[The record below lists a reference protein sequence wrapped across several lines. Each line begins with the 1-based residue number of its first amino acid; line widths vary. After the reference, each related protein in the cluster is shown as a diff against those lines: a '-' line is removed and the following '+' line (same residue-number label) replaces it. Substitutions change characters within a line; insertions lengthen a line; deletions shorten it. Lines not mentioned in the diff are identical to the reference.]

1 MPILSRIASLLR
13 NISGKQHN
21 EQNLDDEV
29 HSYVDLLAE
38 EKVRQG
44 MNSEEARRS
53 ARIELG
59 GIEHVK
65 EDVRE
70 ARAGA
75 WLDSL
80 LQDLRY
86 GARMLRKNPAFT
98 AIAVLTLALGIGA
111 NTAIFSVVQGVLLS
125 PLPYDQP
132 DRLVMIME
140 SNPRFAHV
148 WISYPNFQDWQRNAQ
163 SFLQMAAFMQQGYD
177 LTNPGTP
184 EHVDG
189 SAVTAGFFS
198 TLGVRPTLGREFSAQ
213 EDQHGGARALII
225 SDRLWKN
232 RFAQDPQVLGKP
244 ATLDGVD
251 YSIVGVLPPGFRFW
265 SDADVYTPLAQS
277 DPIIINARGSHD
289 GIGAIARLRPQVSI
303 SHAKAE
309 MSTIQSALDQLYPDD
324 NRDLGTDVMP
334 LKGQLVGDVRGILL
348 MLLGAVGL
356 VLLIACANVANLF
369 LARSAAR
376 GREFGIRAALGANR
390 GRLVRQLI
398 TESVLLSLAGGA
410 LGLLIAVPV
419 LKSLLETF
427 PDSLPRSANISVNAP
442 VLLFTFGVS
451 IAVGIFFGLAPA
463 LKSWN
468 VDLQASLK
476 DGGRGSSGARNRAQS
491 SLVIV
496 QIALTLVLLVS
507 AGLLFRTIRQLSGVD
522 PGFDTQHIVTFKVG
536 VSRSLMKTVESTRI
550 AYQQLIER
558 IREIPG
564 VEAADFT
571 DTVPLSGQG
580 GTIPFWI
587 DSQKP
592 ASLQAA
598 SRSVSFLTGP
608 DYFRTMGIPL
618 LRGRLFTAQDT
629 TQSPCV
635 IVIDSTFSRI
645 YFPHSDPLGR
655 TITFGFVSP
664 TGPCRIVGVVPHVRH
679 WALDD
684 PASSTQNQMYFPL
697 AQDPDQWVLV
707 GYPYLSVVL
716 RTPLDSATV
725 MPAIKAAVYGA
736 GNDQPVYDVR
746 TMQNIVSES
755 MSPQRLPM
763 ILLTVFATLALLLAS
778 VGLYGV
784 ISYAVT
790 QRTHEIGIRIALGA
804 EKEDVFRLIVG
815 GGLRLALT
823 GVACGAITAL
833 ILTRVLPSFSHL
845 LYGVR
850 ASDPVTFAVVSS
862 ALVVVA
868 LLACYIPA
876 RRAMKVD
883 PMISLRYE

>member
-1 MPILSRIASLLR
+1 MPMLSRMTNLLR
-13 NISGKQHN
+13 NIFAK
-21 EQNLDDEV
+21 EKTDRDLDEEV
-29 HSYVDLLAE
+29 RSYSDLLIQ
-38 EKVRQG
+38 EKIREG
-44 MNSEEARRS
+44 MTPEEARRT

-59 GIEHVK
+59 GIEQVK
-65 EDVRE
+65 EEVRE
-70 ARAGA
+70 VRAGA

-80 LQDLRY
+80 IQDLRY
-86 GARMLRKNPAFT
+86 GARMLRRNPAFT

-111 NTAIFSVVQGVLLS
+111 NTAIFSVVHGVLLS
-125 PLPYDQP
+125 PLPYNQP

-140 SNPRFAHV
+140 SNPRYAHV
-148 WISYPNFQDWQRNAQ
+148 WVSYPNFRDWQRQAQ

-184 EHVDG
+184 EHIDG
-189 SAVTAGFFS
+189 SAVTAGFFG
-198 TLGVRPTLGREFSAQ
+198 TLGVRLTLGRDFSPK
-213 EDQHGGARALII
+213 EDQRGGAHALII
-225 SDRLWKN
+225 SDRLWRN

-244 ATLDGVD
+244 ATLDGMD
-251 YSIVGVLPPGFRFW
+251 YFIVGVLPPGFRFW
-265 SDADVYTPLAQS
+265 SDADVYTPLGQG
-277 DPIIINARGSHD
+277 DPLIIGARGSHD

-303 SHAKAE
+303 SQAKAE
-309 MSTIQSALDQLYPDD
+309 MGTIQNALDRLYPDD

-334 LKGQLVGDVRGILL
+334 LKRELVGDVSGILV
-348 MLLGAVGL
+348 MLFGAVGL

-376 GREFGIRAALGANR
+376 SREFGIRAALGANR
-390 GRLVRQLI
+390 ARLTRQLI
-398 TESVLLSLAGGA
+398 AESVLLSLTGGA
-410 LGLLIAVPV
+410 LGVLIAIP
-419 LKSLLETF
+419 LIKSLLAAF
-427 PDSLPRSANISVNAP
+427 PDSLPRSANIAMNTP
-442 VLLFTFGVS
+442 VLFFTFGVS
-451 IAVGIFFGLAPA
+451 FVVGILFGLAPA
-463 LKSWN
+463 LKNRNS
-468 VDLQASLK
+468 DLQASLK
-476 DGGRGSSGARNRAQS
+476 DGGRASTSSRNRAQS

-496 QIALTLVLLVS
+496 QVALTLVLLVS
-507 AGLLFRTIRQLSGVD
+507 AGLLFRTIRQLAEVD
-522 PGFDTQHIVTFKVG
+522 PGFDTEHVITFKVG
-536 VSRSLMKTVESTRI
+536 VSRSLMKTVASARI

-558 IREIPG
+558 IRDIPG
-564 VEAADFT
+564 VQAADFT

-598 SRSVSFLTGP
+598 PRLVGFLTGP

-629 TQSPCV
+629 VQSPCV
-635 IVIDSTFSRI
+635 TVIDSTFSRM
-645 YFPHSDPLGR
+645 YFPNSDPLGR

-664 TGPCRIVGVVPHVRH
+664 TGPCRIVGVARHVRH

-684 PASSTQNQMYFPL
+684 PASIAQNQMYFPL

-707 GYPYLSVVL
+707 GYPYLTVVL
-716 RTPLDSATV
+716 RTPLDSATM

-736 GNDQPVYDVR
+736 ASDQPVYDVR

-763 ILLTVFATLALLLAS
+763 ILLSVFAALALLLAS

-784 ISYAVT
+784 ISYTVT
-790 QRTHEIGIRIALGA
+790 QRTHEIGIRMALGA
-804 EKEDVFRLIVG
+804 EKKDVFRLIVG
-815 GGLRLALT
+815 RGLRLALT
-823 GVACGAITAL
+823 GVAFGAITAL
-833 ILTRVLPSFSHL
+833 VLTRVLPSFSHL
-845 LYGVR
+845 LYQVR

-862 ALVVVA
+862 ILVLVA

-876 RRAMKVD
+876 RRAMKLD